1 VLTATIHEFLINSPG
16 GGDPTVA
23 LGTTSDDHLHQI
35 ITITMTSPTAGTA
48 VSDRFGALGTVTLGT
63 LFDPPNAAGGAV
75 SNKWVP
81 PFTVTAGA
89 TALVATDTLVLTYK
103 PMVADELI
111 DGYLYPD
118 PDTDRRLNYRITDN
132 DHSTIT
138 VAAGSDMASDVTVT
152 AGVAATGSIQEVAKA
167 NHVDGETLVVDD
179 GVHPPITFYYDVT
192 GTYTPPGG
200 YDATNIQ
207 CDISGD
213 TSNQDVATTVSGA
226 INTAS
231 SPTFE
236 ITAGTPTAG
245 LFSLTNT
252 VANGALGN
260 QALVETVADV
270 GYVATGMANGVT
282 ASVDEFR
289 VQAAMPMDGG
299 RDGNAD
305 LTDADY
311 NLQLWDT
318 SSSPFNRIFGKNL
331 GLVKFA
337 TPGITSTAVQKAGKA
352 YAAAKNYQYRYEI
365 PWGTDTEAAADTYI
379 NDTLGR
385 SDYAVV
391 SFPSRC
397 KIADPE
403 GSDRLVQSTMTGMIH
418 GREARMAADWDG
430 HHKAQAGQDAI
441 LPDVLEL
448 PTGDAVLNE
457 EYLNPLGI
465 NVVKKLKGNFVLWG
479 DRTLWLTTEWKWKH
493 QRELMSY
500 YEHVLQES
508 FDFIIFAINDPET
521 DAQALTSLQSF
532 FLPEY
537 VKRAIRGNTFEDAA
551 ILKVDS
557 ENNTDATRA
566 TGDLYAD
573 VSLMLADT
581 VERFNIRIGKQGI
594 FESVG

>member
-1 VLTATIHEFLINSPG
+1 
-16 GGDPTVA
+16 
-23 LGTTSDDHLHQI
+23 
-35 ITITMTSPTAGTA
+35 
-48 VSDRFGALGTVTLGT
+48 
-63 LFDPPNAAGGAV
+63 
-75 SNKWVP
+75 
-81 PFTVTAGA
+81 
-89 TALVATDTLVLTYK
+89 
-103 PMVADELI
+103 
-111 DGYLYPD
+111 
-118 PDTDRRLNYRITDN
+118 
-132 DHSTIT
+132 
-138 VAAGSDMASDVTVT
+138 
-152 AGVAATGSIQEVAKA
+152 
-167 NHVDGETLVVDD
+167 
-179 GVHPPITFYYDVT
+179 
-192 GTYTPPGG
+192 
-200 YDATNIQ
+200 
-207 CDISGD
+207 
-213 TSNQDVATTVSGA
+213 
-226 INTAS
+226 
-231 SPTFE
+231 
-236 ITAGTPTAG
+236 
-245 LFSLTNT
+245 
-252 VANGALGN
+252 
-260 QALVETVADV
+260 
-270 GYVATGMANGVT
+270 
-282 ASVDEFR
+282 
-289 VQAAMPMDGG
+289 
-299 RDGNAD
+299 
-305 LTDADY
+305 
-311 NLQLWDT
+311 
-318 SSSPFNRIFGKNL
+318 
-331 GLVKFA
+331 
-337 TPGITSTAVQKAGKA
+337 
-352 YAAAKNYQYRYEI
+352 
-365 PWGTDTEAAADTYI
+365 
-379 NDTLGR
+379 
-385 SDYAVV
+385 
-391 SFPSRC
+391 
-397 KIADPE
+397 
-403 GSDRLVQSTMTGMIH
+403 MTGMIH